1 MFLFK
6 IFKTLFLR
14 YLRIERYRFILTVLG
29 VALGVSVYLSIQL
42 ANNASLRAFQNS
54 LDAIS
59 GKTNLQ
65 VLGSGLGVPEETF
78 IKLLKLTQIE
88 NLSPIIQQTVL
99 IKNTLS
105 KESSVSLSS
114 KPALLLGVDI
124 LAREN
129 FRLYEVEKIVSTQD
143 VLASLENRNGLF
155 IGRELANVLNVRIG
169 SFVKIESAN
178 YQEFEIRGIL
188 KNNKLSDSMGGM
200 LIVMDIGDAQ
210 ASFNRLGYLDRI
222 DIVLK
227 DSKKADYM
235 KRLIQSEITSGLI
248 VDRPQRRGSDVQK
261 MLGSFQ
267 LNLKVLSFISVLVGF
282 FLIFNSMSASVVRR
296 TKEIST
302 LRSLGLTSFQ
312 GTTLICME
320 AICIG
325 LAGSFLGVV
334 LAFIFSRGVL
344 FIVTKTIQNLYTF
357 LYVADVSPSIYEL
370 MIAMCIGIVGSFFS
384 SLWPA
389 IKAGRI
395 QPSRGIRVRFPSIVL
410 PDFYMYRFI
419 VFTIIMIILSYMAS
433 RVTPWNGV
441 PIFGYLSALFLIA
454 SISSMSFI
462 VVFYTSLIFNFIFS
476 KFKLISLASHNI
488 RRHLSRNV
496 VTVASL
502 SVAVAMLI
510 SLVVMINSFRETVS
524 IWTEQTLR
532 ADFYSAPAS
541 NFIKGSKSGFVK
553 KEIIALKNLEEV
565 AAVDGYRSI
574 KVFWKGSNIEVGSGN
589 FNIVADFGNLLF
601 LDGNSKEILRKAKK
615 QRGSII
621 TETFSNRFK
630 ISKGDFIVLP
640 TPRGNIQ
647 IEIKG
652 VFYDYTT
659 EGGRVIIDQDFYQEL
674 WNDNSLNSIAIY
686 LKNGTNEEKLFGKIK
701 KTLPSNFILLDNSGL
716 KKRVFDV
723 FDQTFSITYVL
734 EAIAILVAIL
744 GVATNLSSN
753 ILDRRREI
761 GTLRAIGMNKVET
774 IISVIFESG
783 FLGLFACFLGM
794 ISGYFLA
801 GILIFVI
808 NKQSFG
814 WTIYFDFSFYSVFI
828 YLFFVYLSSLLA
840 GSIPSRIAAK
850 TEIKNA
856 LRAE

>member
-1 MFLFK
+1 MFIFK
-6 IFKTLFLR
+6 IFKILFLR
-14 YLRIERYRFILTVLG
+14 YLKIERYRFILTVLG
-29 VALGVSVYLSIQL
+29 VALGVSVFLSIQL

-59 GKTNLQ
+59 GKTSLQ
-65 VLGSGLGVPEETF
+65 VLGSGLGVPEESF
-78 IKLLKLTQIE
+78 IKLSRMEEIE
-88 NLSPIIQQTVL
+88 NISPIIQQTVL
-99 IKNTLS
+99 VRKKSN
-105 KESSVSLSS
+105 KKDSVSSSS

-129 FRLYEVEKIVSTQD
+129 FRLYEVEKIASTED
-143 VLASLENRNGLF
+143 VLSRLEKRNGIFL
-155 IGRELANVLNVRIG
+155 GKELANILNVGIG
-169 SFVKIESAN
+169 SFVNIDSTRYEK
-178 YQEFEIRGIL
+178 FEVRGIL
-188 KNNKLSDSMGGM
+188 KKNKLSDSMGGM
-200 LIVMDIGDAQ
+200 LIVMDIGDTQEA
-210 ASFNRLGYLDRI
+210 FNRIGYLDRI

-227 DSKKADYM
+227 DNKKTNYM
-235 KRLIQSEITSGLI
+235 KDLIQKKIAYGLI
-248 VDRPQRRGSDVQK
+248 VDRPERRGSDVEK

-282 FLIFNSMSASVVRR
+282 FLIFNSMSSSVLRR

-302 LRSLGLTSFQ
+302 LRSLGLTSLQ
-312 GTTLICME
+312 GTILVCME

-325 LAGSFLGVV
+325 LSGSILGVA
-334 LAFIFSRGVL
+334 LAFIFSKGVL
-344 FIVTKTIQNLYTF
+344 LIVTKTIQNLYTF
-357 LYVADVSPSIYEL
+357 LYVADVIPSVNEIV
-370 MIAMCIGIVGSFFS
+370 ISICIGVFGSFLS

-389 IKAGRI
+389 IRAGRI

-410 PDFYMYRFI
+410 PKFYMRRFFI
-419 VFTIIMIILSYMAS
+419 FTISMIFLSYLTSKAS
-433 RVTPWNGV
+433 PWNGIPV
-441 PIFGYLSALFLIA
+441 FGYFSALFLIA
-454 SISSMSFI
+454 SISSISFI
-462 VVFYTSLIFNFIFS
+462 VVFYASLSFNFIFRD
-476 KFKLISLASHNI
+476 FRLMSLASHNI

-502 SVAVAMLI
+502 SVAIAMLV
-510 SLVVMINSFRETVS
+510 SLVVMISSFRETVF

-541 NFIKGSKSGFVK
+541 HFVKGSKSGFR
-553 KEIIALKNLEEV
+553 KEQINSLNNLEEI

-574 KVFWKGSNIEVGSGN
+574 KVFWNENNIEIGTGN
-589 FNIVADFGNLLF
+589 FNIVSEFGELLF
-601 LDGNSKEILRKAKK
+601 LDGNSKDILRLAKK
-615 QRGSII
+615 QKGAII
-621 TETFSNRFK
+621 TETFSNRFNLY
-630 ISKGDFIVLP
+630 KGDFITLP
-640 TPRGNIQ
+640 TPRGKIQ

-659 EGGRVIIDQDFYQEL
+659 DGGRLIIDQDFFKEL
-674 WNDNSLNSIAIY
+674 WDDNNLNSIAIY
-686 LKNGTNEEKLFGKIK
+686 LKKGSDKEKLFSKIK
-701 KTLPSNFILLDNSGL
+701 KILPSNFILLDNSGL

-761 GTLRAIGMNKVET
+761 GTLRAIGMNRFET

-783 FLGLFACFLGM
+783 FLGLFSCFLGM

-814 WTIYFDFSFYSVFI
+814 WTIYFNFSFYSVLV

>member
-1 MFLFK
+1 MAN
-6 IFKTLFLR
+6 
-14 YLRIERYRFILTVLG
+14 
-29 VALGVSVYLSIQL
+29 ALSVQ
-42 ANNASLRAFQNS
+42 
-54 LDAIS
+54 
-59 GKTNLQ
+59 
-65 VLGSGLGVPEETF
+65 
-78 IKLLKLTQIE
+78 
-88 NLSPIIQQTVL
+88 
-99 IKNTLS
+99 
-105 KESSVSLSS
+105 
-114 KPALLLGVDI
+114 
-124 LAREN
+124 
-129 FRLYEVEKIVSTQD
+129 
-143 VLASLENRNGLF
+143 
-155 IGRELANVLNVRIG
+155 IG
-169 SFVKIESAN
+169 SFVNIDTTN
-178 YQEFEIRGIL
+178 YRKFEVRGIL
-188 KNNKLSDSMGGM
+188 KSNKLSDSMGGM
-200 LIVMDIGDAQ
+200 LIVMDVGDAQ
-210 ASFNRLGYLDRI
+210 EAFNRLGFLDRI

-227 DSKKADYM
+227 DDKKTDFM
-235 KRLIQSEITSGLI
+235 KGLIQKKISKGLI
-248 VDRPQRRGSDVQK
+248 IDRPERRGSDVQK

-282 FLIFNSMSASVVRR
+282 FLIFNSMSASVLRR
-296 TKEIST
+296 TKEIAT

-325 LAGSFLGVV
+325 LAGSFLGVI

-357 LYVADVSPSIYEL
+357 LYVTDVSPSASEIL
-370 MIAMCIGIVGSFFS
+370 TSICIGVVGSFLS

-395 QPSRGIRVRFPSIVL
+395 EPSRGIRVIFLSVLL
-410 PDFYMYRFI
+410 PDFYMRRFL
-419 VFTIIMIILSYMAS
+419 VFTSIMIIFSYVAS
-433 RVTPWNGV
+433 KVTPWNGV
-441 PIFGYLSALFLIA
+441 PVFGYLSALFLIA
-454 SISSMSFI
+454 SISSISFL
-462 VVFYTSLIFNFIFS
+462 VVYYTSLLFNFVFR
-476 KFKLISLASHNI
+476 KFKLMSLASHNI

-502 SVAVAMLI
+502 SVAVAMLV
-510 SLVVMINSFRETVS
+510 SLVVMISSFRQTVA

-541 NFIKGSKSGFVK
+541 HFIKGSKAGFK
-553 KEIIALKNLEEV
+553 KEEIASLNDLEGV

-574 KVFWKGSNIEVGSGN
+574 KVFWKENNIKIGSGN
-589 FNIVADFGNLLF
+589 FNVVSDFGNLLF
-601 LDGNSKEILRKAKK
+601 LNGKSKDILRVAKNQK
-615 QRGSII
+615 GAII
-621 TETFSNRFK
+621 TETFANRFK
-630 ISKGDFIVLP
+630 KKEGDFITLP
-640 TPRGNIQ
+640 TPRGKIR
-647 IEIKG
+647 IKIKG

-659 EGGRVIIDQDFYQEL
+659 EGGRVVIDQDFFQEL
-674 WNDNSLNSIAIY
+674 WNDYTLNSIAIY
-686 LKNGTNEEKLFGKIK
+686 LKNGTDKEKLFSKIK
-701 KTLPSNFILLDNSGL
+701 NKLPSNFILLDNSSL

-761 GTLRAIGMNKVET
+761 GTLRAIGMNRIET
-774 IISVIFESG
+774 IVSVIFESG
-783 FLGLFACFLGM
+783 FLGLVSCFLGM

-814 WTIYFDFSFYSVFI
+814 WTIYFNYSFYDVFL

-840 GSIPSRIAAK
+840 GTIPSRIAAK